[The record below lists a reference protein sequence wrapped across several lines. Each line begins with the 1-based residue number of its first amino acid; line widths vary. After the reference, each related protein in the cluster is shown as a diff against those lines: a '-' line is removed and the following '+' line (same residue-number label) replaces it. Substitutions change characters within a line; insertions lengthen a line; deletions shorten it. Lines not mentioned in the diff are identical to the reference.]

1 MQFFTDLYTDYD
13 DIRYYLGSYTDIAGA
28 ASVLVSIEAGLDED
42 INWVSHY
49 HLRAVFYRPTGV
61 SISVA
66 VDKSLGLL
74 KALPSGEKVISY
86 SNQVNQ
92 FFGLL
97 RARGEGKLE
106 DFWHTRIESIEG
118 YQILQDLISTH
129 RLTLEPYPGV
139 DKVSEILRNVDIGA
153 PLNPLV
159 GALLHSVCVIER
171 NRLRNP
177 GASTPIEIFSI

>member
-1 MQFFTDLYTDYD
+1 MQFFTELYTDYD
-13 DIRYYLGSYTDIAGA
+13 DVRFYLGSYTDLGGA
-28 ASVLVSIEAGLDED
+28 ATVLISIEAGLDED
-42 INWVSHY
+42 VNWVSHY
-49 HLRAVFYRPTGV
+49 HVRALFYRPTGV
-61 SISVA
+61 SLSVA
-66 VDKSLGLL
+66 VEKSLRLL
-74 KALPSGEKVISY
+74 KALPPGEKVVSY

-106 DFWHTRIESIEG
+106 DFWVTRIDSEEG
-118 YQILQDLISTH
+118 YRILQDLISTH
-129 RLTLEPYPGV
+129 RLTLEPCPGV
-139 DKVSEILRNVDIGA
+139 EKVGDILRNIDIEG

-159 GALLHSVCVIER
+159 GALYHSVCVIER